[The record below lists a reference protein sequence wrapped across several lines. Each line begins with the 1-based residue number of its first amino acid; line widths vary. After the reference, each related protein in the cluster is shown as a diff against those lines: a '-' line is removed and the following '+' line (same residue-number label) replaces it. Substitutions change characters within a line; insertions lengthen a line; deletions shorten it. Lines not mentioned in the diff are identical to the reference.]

1 MVHVQ
6 LLRIKGK
13 RQKTEELVSG
23 ELCTDSCALNSECL
37 FFSHFCGELFCQEC
51 IFKQRPF
58 IAMDSQ
64 ADGSQGQPATSQRM
78 EGNASQ

>member
-23 ELCTDSCALNSECL
+23 ELCIDRRLLNSECL